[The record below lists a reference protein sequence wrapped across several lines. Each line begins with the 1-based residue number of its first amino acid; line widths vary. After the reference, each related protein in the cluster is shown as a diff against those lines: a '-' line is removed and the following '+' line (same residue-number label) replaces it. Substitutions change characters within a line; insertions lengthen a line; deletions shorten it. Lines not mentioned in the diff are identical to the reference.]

1 MTWFAANN
9 SCRELGGKLVEIDSE
24 EEERALVTEIN
35 RRGYTEANINF
46 WMGFTDLDVEG
57 DWLLESNGLKPDYTN
72 WAEDQPDDLWKPADC
87 ARLRTGRF
95 KAWQWSKGWYDF
107 SWSGWSDIP
116 CEKKF
121 VQNNGYP
128 EVFLQ
133 ALCEL
138 YPLTSSSTEA
148 TTVTEATTTV
158 ETATQSGRVNGQS
171 AVTVGGKS

>member
-1 MTWFAANN
+1 MTGFAANN

-87 ARLRTGRF
+87 ARLRTGRY
-95 KAWQWSKGWYDF
+95 KPQGPKGWYDL

-116 CEKKF
+116 CEKKL
-121 VQNNGYP
+121 VQNVGYP
-128 EVFLQ
+128 VVFLQ
-133 ALCEL
+133 ALCEI

-158 ETATQSGRVNGQS
+158 ETATQSESVNDQS
-171 AVTVGGKS
+171 AVTVEGKS